1 MKPRK
6 PALNPQSHSQRF
18 FNIRTIGTPRQR
30 RRPTSTFLSSPGL
43 VTVGLGNM
51 YRYATAAPGGFRRLE
66 GYALAMPDPKPE
78 DVDFHEETN
87 SPTYDDDR
95 NFYKVEKWTRDGT
108 KAIAYS
114 MPTTVSAEPLGSS
127 VPLSTGRASG

>member
-1 MKPRK
+1 
-6 PALNPQSHSQRF
+6 
-18 FNIRTIGTPRQR
+18 
-30 RRPTSTFLSSPGL
+30 
-43 VTVGLGNM
+43 
-51 YRYATAAPGGFRRLE
+51 
-66 GYALAMPDPKPE
+66 MPDPKPE

-108 KAIAYS
+108 KAIAFS
-114 MPTTVSAEPLGSS
+114 MTTTVSAEPLGSS